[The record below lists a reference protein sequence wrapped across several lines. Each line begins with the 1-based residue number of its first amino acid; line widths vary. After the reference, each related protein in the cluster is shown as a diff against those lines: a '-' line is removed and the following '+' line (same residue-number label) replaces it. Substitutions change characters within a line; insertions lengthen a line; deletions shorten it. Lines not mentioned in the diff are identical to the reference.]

1 MKELSLHV
9 YDLME
14 NSIAA
19 KASLI
24 ELTIIDSLKD
34 NIYSFM
40 IKDNGKGMSQLC
52 SPRSPVSSMPAVSIR
67 LHLPIPG
74 ISILFLTGS
83 VVVPGV
89 SETMAVS

>member
-24 ELTIIDSLKD
+24 ELTINDSIKD
-34 NIYSFM
+34 NIYSF
-40 IKDNGKGMSQLC
+40 IFNDYGNGLC
-52 SPRSPVSSMPAVSIR
+52 QE
-67 LHLPIPG
+67 
-74 ISILFLTGS
+74 FL
-83 VVVPGV
+83 V
-89 SETMAVS
+89 